1 MTSILSAIHN
11 WVQGIIASAG
21 YPGLGLV
28 MVLENLF
35 PPIPSEIILPLA
47 GYMTLQGHFTL
58 SGVTAVGTLGSVIGA
73 LVLYGL
79 GWWLDES
86 RVRHLLRYY
95 GRYAMLSEEDLDRAL
110 AWFNRYGQPTIFFA
124 RLVPIV
130 RSLISVPAGL
140 ARMSLLRFLA
150 FTAVGTGLWS
160 FFLAWAGR
168 MLGVNWS
175 RVAKFVSRYQDVVLA
190 LMVVVV
196 FLFFARRL
204 RAKIGHYRS

>member
-1 MTSILSAIHN
+1 MISILSAINN
-11 WVQGIIASAG
+11 WVQGLIASAG

-47 GYMTLQGHFTL
+47 GYMTLRGHFTL
-58 SGVTAVGTLGSVIGA
+58 VGVTAVGTLGSVAGA

-86 RVRHLLRYY
+86 RVRHLLGHY

-110 AWFNRYGQPTIFFA
+110 TWFNRYGEPTIFLA

-140 ARMSLLRFLA
+140 ARMSIPRFIV
-150 FTAVGTGLWS
+150 FTALGTGLWS

-168 MLGVNWS
+168 MLGANWS
-175 RVAKFVSRYQDVVLA
+175 RAADFVSHYQN
-190 LMVVVV
+190 VVVV
-196 FLFFARRL
+196 LIVVAMSLFFLWRL
-204 RAKIGHYRS
+204 RTKIGHYRS

>member
-1 MTSILSAIHN
+1 MTSILSAINN

-35 PPIPSEIILPLA
+35 PPIPSEVILPLA
-47 GYMTLQGHFTL
+47 GYMTFDGRFTMA
-58 SGVTAVGTLGSVIGA
+58 GVTAVGTLGSVIGA
-73 LVLYGL
+73 VVLYGL

-86 RVRHLLRYY
+86 RVRRLLHLY
-95 GRYAMLSEEDLDRAL
+95 GRYAMLSEGDLDTAL
-110 AWFNRYGQPTIFFA
+110 TWFNRYGEVTIFFA

-140 ARMSLLRFLA
+140 ARMSLLRFVA
-150 FTAVGTGLWS
+150 FTALGTGLWS

-168 MLGVNWS
+168 MLGANWS
-175 RVAKFVSRYQDVVLA
+175 RVADFVSRYQDVVVA
-190 LMVVVV
+190 VVVV
-196 FLFFARRL
+196 AFLLFLVKRFEARMSHHR
-204 RAKIGHYRS
+204 

>member
-1 MTSILSAIHN
+1 MSSILAAINN

-28 MVLENLF
+28 MVLENVF
-35 PPIPSEIILPLA
+35 PPVPSEIVLPLA

-58 SGVTAVGTLGSVIGA
+58 VGVTAVGTLGSVIGA
-73 LVLYGL
+73 LILYAL

-86 RVRHLLRYY
+86 RVRHLLRHY
-95 GRYAMLSEEDLDRAL
+95 GRYAMLGEEDLDRAL
-110 AWFNRYGQPTIFFA
+110 NWFNRYGQPTIFFA

-140 ARMSLLRFLA
+140 ARMSMFRFLA
-150 FTAVGTGLWS
+150 FTAFGTGLWS
-160 FFLAWAGR
+160 FILAWAGK

-175 RVAKFVSRYQDVVLA
+175 RVTGFVSHYQDVVIILA
-190 LMVVVV
+190 AALVLL
-196 FLFFARRL
+196 FLVQRL
-204 RAKIGHYRS
+204 RSRLTG